1 MSRLRAE
8 AEGVNRQHLY
18 KLIDGLPE
26 HTLWT
31 AQRFLEFLSRDD
43 DPVER
48 AFDEAPLEDEILT
61 EEELALLREGRE
73 DVAAGRLIPHA
84 EAMKMLGL

>member
-1 MSRLRAE
+1 VSGLRAE
-8 AEGVNRQHLY
+8 VERVNRQHLY

-43 DPVER
+43 DPVQR
-48 AFDEAPLEDEILT
+48 AFDDAPPEDEILT

-73 DVAAGRLIPHA
+73 EAAAGRLVPHA
-84 EAMKMLGL
+84 EAVQMLGL